1 MSNELRL
8 RLYEA
13 EDELYGLKLTIASM
27 GKERDKQ
34 IRRIRELESEN
45 ERLHD
50 LVRDMYAA
58 FVHGNCYRWCEF
70 KEPCNYIS
78 DGKCQWYDRM
88 CELGAEV
95 VE

>member
-50 LVRDMYAA
+50 LAERLYALSGEGMMGLDDREFREIVDMAN
-58 FVHGNCYRWCEF
+58 GLE
-70 KEPCNYIS
+70 I
-78 DGKCQWYDRM
+78 G
-88 CELGAEV
+88 V

>member
-27 GKERDKQ
+27 GKDRDKQ

-50 LVRDMYAA
+50 LAERLYELSGEGMMGLDDREFREIVDMANG
-58 FVHGNCYRWCEF
+58 FG
-70 KEPCNYIS
+70 I
-78 DGKCQWYDRM
+78 G
-88 CELGAEV
+88 V